1 MFGRRVTLF
10 KILGFKVQ
18 LDVSWMFLA
27 VLVTWSLA
35 RGYFPAHYLGLS
47 DSTYWWMGT
56 VGAIGLFGSIV
67 FHELA
72 HSLVARHYGIPISS
86 ITLFIFGGVAQ
97 MEKEP
102 PSPKAEF
109 LMAIAGPIS
118 SFALSA
124 ASYLAFEVGYQV
136 QLPLSA
142 IGVLGYLAFANSLL
156 GGFNLIPAFPLDGGR
171 ALRAGLWHWKNDLR
185 RATRWASMAG
195 STFGFVLMMAG
206 ILHVIT
212 GDFMVGVWW
221 FVMGIFLREAAAASY
236 YQMIA
241 RTMLGGEPIR
251 RFMTPNPMTVSS
263 DLSLNEVVEEHFY
276 RSLHDI
282 YPVVENSRLIGC
294 ISSRQIAG
302 IPREQWTRLTVRN
315 VAVPCSKDNTV
326 GIDTGALA
334 ALSTMN
340 RTGNSRL
347 LVLDGDHLVG
357 IVTLKDLMKLL
368 ALKLNL
374 ERVE

>member
-1 MFGRRVTLF
+1 
-10 KILGFKVQ
+10 
-18 LDVSWMFLA
+18 
-27 VLVTWSLA
+27 
-35 RGYFPAHYLGLS
+35 
-47 DSTYWWMGT
+47 
-56 VGAIGLFGSIV
+56 
-67 FHELA
+67 
-72 HSLVARHYGIPISS
+72 
-86 ITLFIFGGVAQ
+86 
-97 MEKEP
+97 
-102 PSPKAEF
+102 
-109 LMAIAGPIS
+109 
-118 SFALSA
+118 
-124 ASYLAFEVGYQV
+124 
-136 QLPLSA
+136 
-142 IGVLGYLAFANSLL
+142 
-156 GGFNLIPAFPLDGGR
+156 
-171 ALRAGLWHWKNDLR
+171 
-185 RATRWASMAG
+185 
-195 STFGFVLMMAG
+195 
-206 ILHVIT
+206 
-212 GDFMVGVWW
+212 
-221 FVMGIFLREAAAASY
+221 
-236 YQMIA
+236 
-241 RTMLGGEPIR
+241 MLGGEPIR

-302 IPREQWTRLTVRN
+302 IPREQWTRLTVRD

-368 ALKLNL
+368 ALKLDL